1 MIDLLFWRSES
12 IWKLRMLFVFI
23 RQKIESGDRNEWR
36 LIVVLGEKKN
46 KKFAYFFTIK
56 DYYFKLEKEN

>member
-1 MIDLLFWRSES
+1 
-12 IWKLRMLFVFI
+12 MLFVFI